1 MAETFTIKIPLGF
14 NAPDFK
20 LPDTISGKSID
31 YKSIKG
37 EKGTLVM
44 FICNHCPYVLHVMDE
59 LVRIGKEYMPKGIGF
74 VAISSNDV
82 ENYPQDSPE
91 LMKQFA
97 ADRNFPF
104 PYLYDES
111 QETAKAYQ
119 ASCTPDYNLFDAN
132 DHCVYRGQL
141 DKSRPGNNVTID
153 GKDLR
158 AALDAV
164 IAGKKPDENQL
175 PSSGCNIKWKTEDEN
190 PLKPLF

>member
-14 NAPDFK
+14 NAPDFH
-20 LPDTISGKSID
+20 LTDTISGKSIN

-74 VAISSNDV
+74 VAINSNDV

-97 ADRNFPF
+97 ADRDFPF

-132 DHCVYRGQL
+132 DICVYRGQL
-141 DKSRPGNNVTID
+141 DASRPGNDVTID

-175 PSSGCNIKWKTEDEN
+175 PSSGCNIKWKNEDEN
-190 PLKPLF
+190 PLKPLI